1 MNFDDTIME
10 ELNKYFSNANEE
22 ALNKINDIEEDV
34 TTMLKYMFME
44 FDEKSDVK
52 GIERFGSEIKEVKV
66 DKETTISA
74 FPSLDNSTRK
84 WLTLNYSH
92 TLIACRNDIT
102 KDYEIFIGNDPETDE
117 PRYVPFNKEYGRFR
131 ISPISD
137 LAYNKRYDDVI
148 RKIDNMHSKLGDTYP
163 RTFNELLSDILK
175 KVLHIRKFNVE
186 VYDYCENWRADEIIF
201 TIRFRLILNNT
212 SEINK
217 LRSLEIE

>member
-44 FDEKSDVK
+44 FDENSDVK

-66 DKETTISA
+66 DKETSISA
-74 FPSLDNSTRK
+74 FPSLDSSTRK

-92 TLIACRNDIT
+92 TLIARRNNTT

-131 ISPISD
+131 ISTISD

-148 RKIDNMHSKLGDTYP
+148 RKIDSMHSKLGDTYP
-163 RTFNELLSDILK
+163 RTFNGLLSDILK

-186 VYDYCENWRADEIIF
+186 VYDYCENWRGDEIIF